1 MKCPQCIENLGK
13 SDYKGF
19 GARSCL
25 YCDGVWVSKDVLLE
39 MLAKAPPHSDLD
51 SVAAAFKGER
61 ESVRLCPSCV
71 ETMRKS
77 LVKNIELDF
86 CMRCQGIFF
95 DQGELSE
102 FAPNIPDRSG
112 HVASGIAGYAA
123 LEVLAFMLAGIFGT

>member
-19 GARSCL
+19 SARSCL
-25 YCDGVWVSKDVLLE
+25 YCNGVWVSKDVLLE
-39 MLAKAPPHSDLD
+39 MLAKAPLHSDL
-51 SVAAAFKGER
+51 SWVAAAFKGER
-61 ESVRLCPSCV
+61 ESVRLCPSCG
-71 ETMRKS
+71 EIMRKS

-102 FAPNIPDRSG
+102 CAPNIPDRSG

-123 LEVLAFMLAGIFGT
+123 LEVLTFMLAGFFGP

>member
-1 MKCPQCIENLGK
+1 MKCPQCIESLGK
-13 SDYKGF
+13 SGYKGF

-25 YCDGVWVSKDVLLE
+25 YCDGVWVSNDVLLE
-39 MLAKAPPHSDLD
+39 MLAKAPLRSDLD
-51 SVAAAFKGER
+51 AVAAAFQGEC
-61 ESVRLCPSCV
+61 ESVRLCPSCG

-123 LEVLAFMLAGIFGT
+123 LEVLAFMLAGLFGS